1 MQDEA
6 DGEAGPARGKRVEA
20 GRGARENR
28 TGREATACA
37 SAQGKGFSGGRRI
50 KGEHTN
56 LLCRGIIPVEESGSP
71 VKGV

>member
-1 MQDEA
+1 MQYFLQMS
-6 DGEAGPARGKRVEA
+6 PYGKRVEA

-28 TGREATACA
+28 TGSEATAC
-37 SAQGKGFSGGRRI
+37 SSVQGKGFSGGGRI

-56 LLCRGIIPVEESGSP
+56 PLSQGIIPVEESGSP